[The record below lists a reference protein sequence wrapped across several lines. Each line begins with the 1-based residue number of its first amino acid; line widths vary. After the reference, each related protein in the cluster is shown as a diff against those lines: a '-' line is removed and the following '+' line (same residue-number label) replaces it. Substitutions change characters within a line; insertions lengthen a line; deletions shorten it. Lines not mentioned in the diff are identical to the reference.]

1 MERNS
6 KADYYGVAK
15 VRDSLYH
22 FLFGKAFSAIAS
34 LIVVITIIRE
44 LEVKEYAVYATL
56 HALIMFLRLLTSFGV
71 NSAVLRFL
79 PDLRVAG
86 NNRSAYAFLAAGVV
100 LRIALYIAPVAALY
114 FLAGDKLAELLGLG
128 ELGWLL
134 AWYLVVGFFRITATF
149 TAGALESLLWQKQ
162 AQYSIAVA
170 TLLRL
175 AGVFYL
181 LSVGQF
187 DLWSLVLLELLTETL
202 SVFFLVVSG
211 FNKWRSDPARFAGTL
226 DPLRKDVRRY
236 ARFSFWAY
244 LFNLTTVLHGS
255 APNRLIVSAFL
266 GTSSTALFGAVDR
279 LIQFV
284 KQYEPVKML
293 LGLVRPVFNAKYRT
307 SDDYPAIM
315 AMADGL
321 FRFNLLVLV
330 LPLIPCAVAGEYIF
344 TFISNGKYADAS
356 SLFLGFYVVLL
367 LGSFMMVLEL
377 LVKALE
383 LTPIFVVSNLALSL
397 SVLAALPFLQ
407 RIGLWALVGAN
418 VFGYLL
424 AIGIVVTFLKRRGFR
439 VAIRWSLVST
449 IVLCAAVAI
458 ASGRFAVIAG
468 MNEIAAVA
476 LSYLVFATPLLL
488 RIPFTADEVQVGKQL
503 INKKLHRYAD

>member
-1 MERNS
+1 MEGNP

-44 LEVKEYAVYATL
+44 LEVREYAVYATL

-86 NNRSAYAFLAAGVV
+86 NNRSAYVFLAGGVA
-100 LRIALYIAPVAALY
+100 LRMALYVAPVAVLF
-114 FLAGDKLAELLGLG
+114 FLAGDWLSEFLDLG
-128 ELGWLL
+128 ELGWMLG
-134 AWYLVVGFFRITATF
+134 WYLVVGFARITATF

-175 AGVFYL
+175 SGVVYL
-181 LSVGQF
+181 VSVGQF
-187 DLWSLVLLELLTETL
+187 DLWSLVLLELITETL
-202 SVFFLVVSG
+202 SVLFLFSSG
-211 FNKWRSDPARFAGTL
+211 FRKWRGDPARLAGTL
-226 DPLRKDVRRY
+226 DPILKDVSRY

-284 KQYEPVKML
+284 KQYEPVKLL

-321 FRFNLLVLV
+321 FRFNLVVLV
-330 LPLIPCAVAGEYIF
+330 LPLIPSAVAGEYIF
-344 TFISNGKYADAS
+344 SIISNGKYTDAS
-356 SLFLGFYVVLL
+356 SLFLGFYVVLV

-383 LTPIFVVSNLALSL
+383 LTGIFVVSNLALSF
-397 SVLAALPFLQ
+397 SVLVALPFLQ
-407 RIGLWALVGAN
+407 QIGLWALVGAN
-418 VFGYLL
+418 VVGYLL
-424 AIGIVVTFLKRRGFR
+424 AIAIVVTFLERRGFR
-439 VAIRWSLVST
+439 VEIRWSLVFS
-449 IVLCAAVAI
+449 IVLFAAI
-458 ASGRFAVIAG
+458 AIAAGRFAFTAG
-468 MNEIAAVA
+468 LNVFVAIA
-476 LSYLVFATPLLL
+476 LSYLVFAGPLLL
-488 RIPFTADEVQVGKQL
+488 RLPFTAEEVLVAKQL
-503 INKKLHRYAD
+503 VNKKLHRHVD